1 MEGIGT
7 PSGAPQVPETQE
19 EKIAK
24 ITTQLKT
31 YAEQHKLRGLEGR
44 IQRGLDPA
52 AMLAV
57 KETRDKLDKVA
68 AILGADMKDV
78 ESVTD
83 QLHVGAIWALADKLA
98 AGTDPNIQTWIVAA
112 EVTTF
117 GKEKETDLSDQEFLK
132 DLKRIDSLLT
142 DAVQD
147 PNGFATRARE
157 NLITSSKEQFELDD
171 DVPVSGLDSGF
182 LAMAVNGHKAG
193 IVKDKA
199 GLLFVGANE
208 LNYESLGLR
217 AEVKEDRGRQVTF
230 YVDEEG
236 NDVVKKLYP
245 GFAIVLNGDLEVA
258 KKLARSGMRKAESDR
273 LFRGVSGASHIKEE

>member
-1 MEGIGT
+1 MKIYYSPKFAREF
-7 PSGAPQVPETQE
+7 SSLHKKVKFVAEQQE
-19 EKIAK
+19 ALFRQDPFNPK
-24 ITTQLKT
+24 LKT
-31 YAEQHKLRGLEGR
+31 HKLKGKLKGFLSFSIAYKYR
-44 IQRGLDPA
+44 I
-52 AMLAV
+52 
-57 KETRDKLDKVA
+57 
-68 AILGADMKDV
+68 I
-78 ESVTD
+78 
-83 QLHVGAIWALADKLA
+83 
-98 AGTDPNIQTWIVAA
+98 
-112 EVTTF
+112 F
-117 GKEKETDLSDQEFLK
+117 EF
-132 DLKRIDSLLT
+132 
-142 DAVQD
+142 
-147 PNGFATRARE
+147 
-157 NLITSSKEQFELDD
+157 DD

-258 KKLARSGMRKAESDR
+258 KKLARSGMKKAE
-273 LFRGVSGASHIKEE
+273 